1 MRGTSVGTSV
11 WRRDIE
17 GKAEQAA
24 GCAVE
29 REAESATPLRGG
41 GVGLCVTLGRSKNR
55 PSHGCAQKQDDQS
68 LSISREE

>member
-24 GCAVE
+24 GCAIE

-41 GVGLCVTLGRSKNR
+41 GVGLCVCSTFEDFKNPLKGVWVVFLDLTL
-55 PSHGCAQKQDDQS
+55 
-68 LSISREE
+68 I